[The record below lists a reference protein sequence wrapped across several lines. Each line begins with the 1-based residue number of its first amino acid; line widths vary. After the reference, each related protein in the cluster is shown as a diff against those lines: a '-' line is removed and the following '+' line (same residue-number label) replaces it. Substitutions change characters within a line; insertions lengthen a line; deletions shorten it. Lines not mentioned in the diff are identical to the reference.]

1 MIFTYLT
8 KKFYINIFTVFFIFF
23 LDRISKLYVIYLH
36 DKRFGGD
43 LFSSDYLNIN
53 LIWNEGIAFGLFAFE
68 ESEFYNFLTLFISLI
83 ISVIIY
89 MVIKSNG
96 LKRFALLMI
105 IGGALGNLY
114 DRVVFLAVPD
124 FIDFH
129 IGNFHWFTFNI
140 ADIFISVGVIFMIL
154 LEFIDNNKEKRKEEK
169 KNYTNYFFFSFFIR
183 LPIIAKI
190 YCPNKKSWW

>member
-68 ESEFYNFLTLFISLI
+68 ESKFYNFLTLFISLI

-154 LEFIDNNKEKRKEEK
+154 LEFIDNNKD
-169 KNYTNYFFFSFFIR
+169 
-183 LPIIAKI
+183 KI
-190 YCPNKKSWW
+190 NE